1 MGGNS
6 SRERRAQR
14 RNHGGAVTPP
24 VNMPQHLANQYNQRQ
39 QQQNSGN
46 NVPAAANQDPSRPAA
61 MAPPPPQQQQQQQQP
76 QQQQPPAGNNESNNS
91 APNNTNANTNNTSAN
106 NNQRGVQEGQIVK
119 MLATID
125 ASSVSYDPDVQRL
138 KFRVTSVCP
147 FLSYEIHTGVKE
159 FIKGG
164 EVYYM
169 PNKPKMEPPRLT
181 LEGPQEN
188 REINVR
194 IDVSKLEEKERVY
207 NKHYPKQQP
216 CVIVL
221 RYRVKELRRQD
232 DSAANSSPVEEIV
245 EHTEHTAVDL
255 AETPKRRVISQIITA
270 GGSAYV
276 VEDLFGVDGDA
287 PGAAGGHPE
296 VMLGTTI
303 VPHEGEEDEDGL
315 CVICLTMPKDTAVM
329 PCRHMCLCKNCAQEL
344 MRHTPKCPVCRG
356 SVSTLLHM
364 PSLTENASP

>member
-1 MGGNS
+1 MGVNS
-6 SRERRAQR
+6 SRERRSQR
-14 RNHGGAVTPP
+14 RSQSNAVTPP
-24 VNMPQHLANQYNQRQ
+24 ANMPPHLANQYSNRRQ
-39 QQQNSGN
+39 MPSNGN
-46 NVPAAANQDPSRPAA
+46 NVPTAPNYDASRPAPTLPP
-61 MAPPPPQQQQQQQQP
+61 PPPPQQQQQQQP
-76 QQQQPPAGNNESNNS
+76 SSPSGNTDNN
-91 APNNTNANTNNTSAN
+91 NSAN

-125 ASSVSYDPDVQRL
+125 ASSVDYDPTMQRL

-159 FIKGG
+159 YIRGG
-164 EVYYM
+164 EVFYM

-188 REINVR
+188 KEINVH

-221 RYRVKELRRQD
+221 RYRIKELRKQENS
-232 DSAANSSPVEEIV
+232 SANASPVEEIV

-255 AETPKRRVISQIITA
+255 AENPKRRVISQIITA

-276 VEDLFGVDGDA
+276 VEDLFGVDGDS
-287 PGAAGGHPE
+287 PGAANGNPE

-315 CVICLTMPKDTAVM
+315 CVICLTVPKDTAVM
-329 PCRHMCLCKNCAQEL
+329 PCRHMCLCKGCAEEL

-356 SVSTLLHM
+356 FVSTLLHM
-364 PSLTENASP
+364 PSINGNSPA

>member
-1 MGGNS
+1 MGGNI
-6 SRERRAQR
+6 SRERRSQR
-14 RNHGGAVTPP
+14 RNQGGALAPP
-24 VNMPQHLANQYNQRQ
+24 VNMPPHLANQYSQRHQ
-39 QQQNSGN
+39 HQG
-46 NVPAAANQDPSRPAA
+46 
-61 MAPPPPQQQQQQQQP
+61 
-76 QQQQPPAGNNESNNS
+76 AGNNMPA
-91 APNNTNANTNNTSAN
+91 APNHDPSNPAETSPRQNSPHQQLHAGDNNNNNNTMTN
-106 NNQRGVQEGQIVK
+106 DNQRGVQEGQIVK

-125 ASSVSYDPDVQRL
+125 ASSVIYDPNMQRL
-138 KFRVTSVCP
+138 RFCVTSVCP

-169 PNKPKMEPPRLT
+169 PNKPKMEPPRYT

-188 REINVR
+188 KEINLHV
-194 IDVSKLEEKERVY
+194 DVCKLEEKERVY

-221 RYRVKELRRQD
+221 RYRIKELRKPGG
-232 DSAANSSPVEEIV
+232 SSENIPPVEEIV

-255 AETPKRRVISQIITA
+255 AENPKRRVISQIITA

-276 VEDLFGVDGDA
+276 VEDLFGVDGDGS
-287 PGAAGGHPE
+287 GAAGGHPE

-315 CVICLTMPKDTAVM
+315 CVICLTMAKDTAVM
-329 PCRHMCLCKNCAQEL
+329 PCRHMCLCKGCAEEL

-364 PSLTENASP
+364 PAITVNSPCT